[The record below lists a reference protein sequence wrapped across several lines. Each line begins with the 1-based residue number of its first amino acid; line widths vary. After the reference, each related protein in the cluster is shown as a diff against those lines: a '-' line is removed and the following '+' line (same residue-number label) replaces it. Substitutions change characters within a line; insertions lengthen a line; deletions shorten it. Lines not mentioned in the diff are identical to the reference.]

1 MLLTEVSRTQNRE
14 AIEAVQRVQDYIDEN
29 IRRPITLNGLAR
41 AAGYSPWHT
50 ARLFKLYT
58 GIAPFEYI
66 RRLRLSKAALR
77 LRDEKPR
84 VTDVAL
90 DFVFDSHEGF
100 TRAFSRQF
108 GVPPK
113 AYSSRPGP
121 IALFIPNDVRAY
133 RPDYKKGDATVKE
146 NDKPSFIFTQVVER
160 PARKLL
166 LKRAVTAE
174 DYFTYCDETGCGVWG
189 VLTSVKEAIYEPVG
203 LWLPDRLI
211 PEGTSRYVQGV
222 ELPLDYDA
230 GVPEGYELIEL
241 PPCKMMV
248 FQGQP
253 YDDEDFC
260 EVIDAIGE
268 AIERFD
274 PAIYGYEWAD
284 EEAPM
289 FQLEPLGYRG
299 YIEARPVRALNEK

>member
-1 MLLTEVSRTQNRE
+1 MLLTEVRRTQNRE
-14 AIEAVQRVQDYIDEN
+14 AIEAVQRVQDFIEEN
-29 IRRPITLNGLAR
+29 IGRPMTLSELAR
-41 AAGYSPWHT
+41 AAGYSQWHT

-58 GIAPFEYI
+58 GNTPFEYI
-66 RRLRLSKAALR
+66 RMLRLSKAALR
-77 LRDEKPR
+77 LRDEKPK
-84 VTDVAL
+84 VIDVAF
-90 DFVFDSHEGF
+90 DFVFGTHEGF

-108 GVPPK
+108 GVSPK

-121 IALFIPNDVRAY
+121 IPLFIPYDVRAY
-133 RPDYKKGDATVKE
+133 RPDYKKGGITMNE
-146 NDKPSFIFTQVVER
+146 NEKPSFIFTQVVER

-166 LKRAVTAE
+166 LKRAVKAE
-174 DYFTYCDETGCGVWG
+174 DYFAYCDEVGCDIWG
-189 VLTSVKEAIYEPVG
+189 VLTSVKQAMYEPVG
-203 LWLPDRLI
+203 LWLPAHLI

-260 EVIDAIGE
+260 EVIDELGE

-274 PAIYGYEWAD
+274 PTIYGFRWAD
-284 EEAPM
+284 EEAPR

-299 YIEARPVRALNEK
+299 YIEARPVRALNEN